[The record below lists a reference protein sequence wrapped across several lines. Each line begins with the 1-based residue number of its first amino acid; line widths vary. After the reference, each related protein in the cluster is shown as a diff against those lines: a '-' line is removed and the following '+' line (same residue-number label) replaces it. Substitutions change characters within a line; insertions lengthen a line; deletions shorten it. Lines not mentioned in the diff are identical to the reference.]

1 MTFSEIIGEK
11 EIIGEGCYCSS
22 NYIKTFSKNILVS
35 PCSDVVKNILRV
47 FKDGLVNN
55 ITLLTKPYFFSF
67 NWNTV
72 PDKGSESKF
81 LDILEASKKLY
92 FSSSEGGNLIVSW
105 QRISLL
111 KFFWIFLNFWYFLTK
126 TLLFSL

>member
-1 MTFSEIIGEK
+1 M
-11 EIIGEGCYCSS
+11 
-22 NYIKTFSKNILVS
+22 LVS

-55 ITLLTKPYFFSF
+55 ITLLTKPYFFPF

-92 FSSSEGGNLIVSW
+92 FSSSEGGNLIVS
-105 QRISLL
+105 
-111 KFFWIFLNFWYFLTK
+111 
-126 TLLFSL
+126 